1 MNAKSGSYLLRLSLI
16 ALMVVGSIAEAIQ
29 SKPVLMP
36 EVQTPW
42 GTVLPVILS
51 DKFLAPLIAGNIGV
65 LIMWLWRT
73 IRNPERKERQEIL
86 NLVKHI
92 PDILHRLEQVDKHLT
107 KVPTESD
114 VKVMILKSQL
124 GKDL

>member
-1 MNAKSGSYLLRLSLI
+1 MA
-16 ALMVVGSIAEAIQ
+16 VGSIAEAIQ
-29 SKPVLMP
+29 SKPIVMP

-65 LIMWLWRT
+65 LVMWLWRT

-86 NLVKHI
+86 NLVKHV
-92 PDILHRLEQVDKHLT
+92 PDILHRLEQIDRHMT
-107 KVPTESD
+107 KVPTEAD